1 LRSGHY
7 GAHIRIAK
15 PGRRLDQ
22 RVKYRLQIE
31 GRSADDLE
39 HIGGRGLLLQRLA
52 QLIEQAGVLD
62 RDDGLGGERLHEFDL
77 SVGEKRDLLTI
88 EGDCADGI
96 TVA

>member
-1 LRSGHY
+1 MQGF
-7 GAHIRIAK
+7 
-15 PGRRLDQ
+15 
-22 RVKYRLQIE
+22 
-31 GRSADDLE
+31 
-39 HIGGRGLLLQRLA
+39 A
-52 QLIEQAGVLD
+52 QLVEQAGVLD